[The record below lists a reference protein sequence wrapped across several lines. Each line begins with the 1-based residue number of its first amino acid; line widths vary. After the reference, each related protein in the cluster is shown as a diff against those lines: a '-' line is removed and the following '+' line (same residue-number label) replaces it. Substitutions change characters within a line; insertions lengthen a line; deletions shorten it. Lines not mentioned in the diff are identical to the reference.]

1 MSENIMK
8 FTNNSDK
15 IFNKYLDEL
24 TKYIKN
30 KNKRLSW
37 CLPIIKIIKSNINFI
52 LLIFLFVTLY
62 YSRCFINLFQF
73 FILFDSIVLSVI
85 VLQSGKDIGNS
96 RRLAK
101 NVISLFILT
110 INIIGS
116 LFSIILV
123 LLIYFSFNKYISN
136 IIFKIIEMFI
146 NFVSNTLPFVKDLYP
161 SIQLI
166 DHNKHFES
174 TELVS
179 SESDSDSDTD
189 SGSVPNKNKKEHKF
203 YKKLIDENKTD

>member
-1 MSENIMK
+1 MK
-8 FTNNSDK
+8 LTDNSDK

-62 YSRCFINLFQF
+62 YSSCFINLFTF
-73 FILFDSIVLSVI
+73 FILFDSIILSVI
-85 VLQSGKDIGNS
+85 VLQSGKDISSS

-116 LFSIILV
+116 LFSILLV

-174 TELVS
+174 TELAS
-179 SESDSDSDTD
+179 SDSESESESEYESDTGYD
-189 SGSVPNKNKKEHKF
+189 KNKKEHKF